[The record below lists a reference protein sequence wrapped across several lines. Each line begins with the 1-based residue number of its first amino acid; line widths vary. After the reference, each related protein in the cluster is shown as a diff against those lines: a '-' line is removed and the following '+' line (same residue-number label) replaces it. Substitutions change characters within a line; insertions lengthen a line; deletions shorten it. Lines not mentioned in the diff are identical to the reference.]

1 MKTKPSAG
9 VAVSTSAVYAGYLA
23 EQPVDAGTPSVMTQL
38 MAGTSPAWLVT
49 LPLPAP
55 TVPLP
60 ILTVKGPWR
69 KRARAVRFAVMGAR
83 QVPVPVQ

>member
-1 MKTKPSAG
+1 
-9 VAVSTSAVYAGYLA
+9 
-23 EQPVDAGTPSVMTQL
+23 MTQL
-38 MAGTSPAWLVT
+38 MAGTSPGWLVT
-49 LPLPAP
+49 VPLPAP

-60 ILTVKGPWR
+60 ILTVKGPLR